1 MSSLGIIIPKKKNIK
16 LQIWVKNS
24 SRAGSFLI
32 LHSYKPYI
40 NDLES
45 LLKKKKNLNVECV
58 RKRKCIGKWINK

>member
-1 MSSLGIIIPKKKNIK
+1 MSSLGIIIPKKEKYKTTDLGKKI
-16 LQIWVKNS
+16 L

-45 LLKKKKNLNVECV
+45 LLIKRKTKRRVCK
-58 RKRKCIGKWINK
+58 KRKCIGKWINK